1 MPFAGLNQAAFDA
14 YAPEKWSSNM
24 HNLARMRAKEVV
36 LALADDAQAPHA
48 ELLRGLVRAA
58 SDEVPNIMNQKKV
71 DAQWVYWARDQDE
84 RAALSSILEK
94 IKLDESA
101 LQNIMPQD
109 KHVSLALVLRKTGL
123 WVGLRV
129 AAGASVDRR
138 NLGAELEQATTRAAI
153 AQRLAALPAGAT
165 VTGNDHETSSAEV
178 DEALLALHASA
189 LEHGHPVWQVGYTLD
204 AAAALALGSGVA
216 AWASERLGALVPLYR
231 FVAWSKDNDHIE
243 VAKQLAAAKAE
254 ARKQSVGYNPGDK
267 ARIMSGIFTGKVG
280 VVQETDGKAN
290 VKLLVGKMSVVV
302 PGTELTPAS

>member
-1 MPFAGLNQAAFDA
+1 MPFAGLAQAAFDA

-24 HNLARMRAKEVV
+24 HNLARMRTKDVV
-36 LALADDAQAPHA
+36 LALADEVQSPHA

-58 SDEVPNIMNQKKV
+58 SDEVPNFMNQKKV

-84 RAALSSILEK
+84 RTSLSSILEK

-101 LQNIMPQD
+101 LLNTMPQD
-109 KHVSLALVLRKTGL
+109 KHVSLALVLRQTGL

-138 NLGAELEQATTRAAI
+138 NLAAKLEQATTRATI
-153 AQRLAALPAGAT
+153 AQHLAKLPAGAT
-165 VTGNDHETSSAEV
+165 VTGNDRETSSAEI
-178 DEALLALHASA
+178 DDALLALHASA

-204 AAAALALGSGVA
+204 AASALALGADVVG
-216 AWASERLGALVPLYR
+216 WAGERLGALVPLYR
-231 FVAWSKDNDHIE
+231 FVAWSKDNDHIAVTQE
-243 VAKQLAAAKAE
+243 LSAAKA
-254 ARKQSVGYNPGDK
+254 AAQKQSVAYSPGDK

-280 VVQETDGKAN
+280 VVQEIDGKAN

-302 PGTELTPAS
+302 PGTELTPTS